1 MGRRRTPWV
10 QQLIWRLE
18 ALAFDAFTV
27 LARALPMDAVSWMF
41 GRIAVAVGPLTRA
54 HRTALSGLKIAF
66 PDKTDA
72 ERRWLARAQWN
83 NFGRYIGEFPLVDR
97 ITPQRGRV
105 EIDGF
110 ERLRAIAL
118 SGKPAILISGHFSN
132 IEVMAA
138 AILSAGIVCDVTY
151 RAANNPLV
159 DARIIAGRARYGVR
173 LFAPKGADG
182 ARSLLTSLAAG
193 RSIAILNDQKYDGGS
208 EGVFFGQPVRTN
220 PAAARLARKFGVV
233 IQPMSVRRTQGAR
246 FKVIVHEPI
255 VVPHTDDRAADVD
268 RGVDAINAFIEA
280 RVRERPEE
288 WWWMHRRWP
297 TEVYQSAET

>member
-1 MGRRRTPWV
+1 VMGRRRTPCV
-10 QQLIWRLE
+10 KQMIWRLE
-18 ALAFDAFTV
+18 ALAFDTFTLV
-27 LARALPMDAVSWMF
+27 ARALPMDGVSWAL

-54 HRTALSGLKIAF
+54 HRTALLGLKIAF
-66 PDKTDA
+66 PDKTAA
-72 ERRWLARAQWN
+72 ERERLARAQWE

-97 ITPQRGRV
+97 ITPERGRV

-110 ERLRAIAL
+110 DRLRAIAL
-118 SGKPAILISGHFSN
+118 SGRPAILISGHFSN

-193 RSIAILNDQKYDGGS
+193 RSIAILNDQKYDAGT
-208 EGVFFGQPVRTN
+208 EGVFFGKPVRTN
-220 PAAARLARKFGVV
+220 TARSSSRC
-233 IQPMSVRRTQGAR
+233 RCDERGAR
-246 FKVIVHEPI
+246 GSGSSSTSRSSSRAPRTASPTSIAASTPSTPSSRRGCGN
-255 VVPHTDDRAADVD
+255 VPKNGGGCTGA
-268 RGVDAINAFIEA
+268 G
-280 RVRERPEE
+280 RP
-288 WWWMHRRWP
+288 RS
-297 TEVYQSAET
+297 TEKPRNPES